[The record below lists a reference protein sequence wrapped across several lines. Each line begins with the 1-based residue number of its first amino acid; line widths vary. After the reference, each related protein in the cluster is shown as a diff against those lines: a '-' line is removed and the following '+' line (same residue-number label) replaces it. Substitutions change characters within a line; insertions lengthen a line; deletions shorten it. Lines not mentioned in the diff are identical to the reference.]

1 MNRIAR
7 ILTAALIGLMVC
19 PLACAG
25 GSEATAATGALAAQA
40 AAPPVQAGGQLV
52 LRPYYVVP
60 FFPFLWPV
68 PPGQPASA
76 PVQAPTPQTTPYPAY
91 PFVIWLP
98 VLQPV
103 LPAATVG
110 IPVPAAVKPQAG
122 QAVTEPAVA
131 APPTSPQTPTTEA
144 QPTLQEVSGPPNA
157 DQAHSQPAGELG
169 LPSRQAEP
177 APEQPLD
184 AASPAS
190 PVVTKEM
197 PARQRVRPDA
207 APTVK
212 AKPAATRAGA
222 AKPAQKDTANKRKL
236 CWKDGKLDVCK

>member
-1 MNRIAR
+1 MNGITR
-7 ILTAALIGLMVC
+7 ILTAALTGLMAC
-19 PLACAG
+19 PPACAG
-25 GSEATAATGALAAQA
+25 GSEATPTGALAAQA
-40 AAPPVQAGGQLV
+40 AAQPVQAGGQLV

-98 VLQPV
+98 VLQPAM
-103 LPAATVG
+103 PAATVG
-110 IPVPAAVKPQAG
+110 TPLPAAVKPPTSQAL
-122 QAVTEPAVA
+122 TEPTVAVA
-131 APPTSPQTPTTEA
+131 PTSPPPATTEA
-144 QPTLQEVSGPPNA
+144 QPTLQEVSGPLNA
-157 DQAHSQPAGELG
+157 DQAPAQPAGEPG

-177 APEQPLD
+177 APERPID
-184 AASPAS
+184 AASPTS
-190 PVVTKEM
+190 PVVVRQL
-197 PARQRVRPDA
+197 PARERVRPDA

-212 AKPAATRAGA
+212 PKPAATRAGP